1 MGCRVH
7 VVSKQVQYGSTA
19 AFNWQM
25 EDFKILLCSCGAIV
39 DDIGEDG
46 FELNLNVYKAII
58 TILKRLSKNPNLDT
72 LDLVDLRI
80 ETDFGTLFDPERI
93 NFEDVKD
100 DIEKLECSIDEL
112 ISILKNFYKER
123 DKKSKWIQFSA
134 F

>member
-25 EDFKILLCSCGAIV
+25 EDFKTLLRSCGAIV
-39 DDIGEDG
+39 DEIGGDG

-58 TILKRLSKNPNLDT
+58 TILKRLNKNPNLDT

-80 ETDFGTLFDPERI
+80 ETDYGTLFDPEKI
-93 NFEDVKD
+93 NLEDVKD

-112 ISILKNFYKER
+112 ISILKDFYKER
-123 DKKSKWIQFSA
+123 DKKSDWIQFSA